1 MSSTPQGDRGYVSG
15 ASASST
21 PQDEVYYRGEELT
34 NGGGDSSPAD
44 TEVADGTGEL
54 MSIWPGE
61 PPEDQ
66 LALWAGMSHAHRA
79 KASKRLAAIS
89 AYEAGGSRNAADH
102 VDPDDLSLP
111 RFYSILSAWRRD
123 RSLLSL
129 VPQARRRAPRAF
141 VPPPGIEAAA
151 AQAVSD
157 QPDSSLEAIA
167 KTLRERFSEQVSLS
181 WTRKLVAR
189 ARRDFERE
197 LAGGAT
203 GFASR
208 MIVDS
213 TALPLPLRPVG
224 SDGASDA
231 EADDREGAFEWAV
244 TALVW
249 DAATG
254 YVLGRALDRAPADM
268 ALHAAAASDASA
280 RLRSM
285 KSDADPQVE
294 PVVVTTIPLDA
305 LETLR
310 LLADLSSNGVEVVH
324 SARAPGSELM
334 KAFDGRIGRLD
345 FRPRFAADAFVGRTT
360 RAEALGKAGRIPM
373 TLAEAR
379 LIIDHEITAH
389 NAAVI
394 TDDVKAA
401 VMPAV
406 AADRL
411 DSVFQRYMTDRVLR
425 SEHGV

>member
-1 MSSTPQGDRGYVSG
+1 
-15 ASASST
+15 
-21 PQDEVYYRGEELT
+21 LT
-34 NGGGDSSPAD
+34 NEVGEWSPANA
-44 TEVADGTGEL
+44 EVPDGAGDLT
-54 MSIWPGE
+54 SIWPGE
-61 PPEDQ
+61 PPQEQ
-66 LALWAGMSHAHRA
+66 LALWAGMSQAHRA

-89 AYEAGGSRNAADH
+89 AYEAAGSRNAADH

-151 AQAVSD
+151 AKAVSD
-157 QPDSSLEAIA
+157 EPDSSLEAIA
-167 KTLRERFSEQVSLS
+167 KTLRKRFSEQVSLS

-189 ARRDFERE
+189 ARRDLERE
-197 LAGGAT
+197 FAGAT

-213 TALPLPLRPVG
+213 TALPLPLRPVD

-231 EADDREGAFEWAV
+231 EDDDREGAFEWAV

-254 YVLGRALDRAPADM
+254 YVLGRALGRAPADM

-345 FRPRFAADAFVGRTT
+345 FRPRFAADAFVGRTS
-360 RAEALGKAGRIPM
+360 RAEALAKAGRIPM
-373 TLAEAR
+373 SLAEAR
-379 LIIDHEITAH
+379 LMIDHEITAH
-389 NAAVI
+389 NASVV
-394 TDDVKAA
+394 TGDVTPA
-401 VMPAV
+401 VMPKV

-411 DSVFQRYMTDRVLR
+411 DSVFRRYMTD
-425 SEHGV
+425 

>member
-1 MSSTPQGDRGYVSG
+1 MPTDNDRQ
-15 ASASST
+15 A
-21 PQDEVYYRGEELT
+21 
-34 NGGGDSSPAD
+34 
-44 TEVADGTGEL
+44 GTGEL
-54 MSIWPGE
+54 TSIWPGE
-61 PPEDQ
+61 PPEEE
-66 LALWAGMSHAHRA
+66 LALWAGMSQAHRA
-79 KASKRLAAIS
+79 KAYKRLAAIL
-89 AYEAGGSRNAADH
+89 AYEAAGSRNAADH

-111 RFYSILSAWRRD
+111 RFYSILGAWRQD

-141 VPPPGIEAAA
+141 VPPSGIEAAA
-151 AQAVSD
+151 EQAVRD
-157 QPDSSLEAIA
+157 EPGSSLEAIA
-167 KTLRERFSEQVSLS
+167 KKLRERFSEQVSLS

-189 ARRDFERE
+189 ARRDLERE

-231 EADDREGAFEWAV
+231 EDDDREGAFEWAV
-244 TALVW
+244 MALVW

-280 RLRSM
+280 RLRNR
-285 KSDADPQVE
+285 KSDADPDAE

-310 LLADLSSNGVEVVH
+310 LLADLSSDGVEVVH